1 MKSVK
6 ILVILMVSILMSCGP
21 RVQTEIT
28 TDKNLREY
36 STYAFLPNSNQS
48 VDDKQYQDPVL
59 NQAIVEA
66 IHDNLQQEGYK
77 LDQDNPD
84 LLVLVSTKIQERR
97 KTSIRPRYSYY
108 PYRFGVRGIHPMYNP
123 YYYYGYMDFGPFAGY
138 DVDEYP
144 YEEGTVIIY
153 LVDRET
159 ERTVWKGIATE
170 GIYNQNEPRA
180 VANLIDAVFEVFP

>member
-1 MKSVK
+1 
-6 ILVILMVSILMSCGP
+6 MSCGP
-21 RVQTEIT
+21 RFQTEIT

-48 VDDKQYQDPVL
+48 VDNKQYQDPVL

-84 LLVLVSTKIQERR
+84 LLVLVSTKIKERR
-97 KTSIRPRYSYY
+97 RTSVRPRYSYY
-108 PYRFGVRGIHPMYNP
+108 PYRVGVRGIHPMYHP

-153 LVDRET
+153 LVDRQT
-159 ERTVWKGIATE
+159 ERTVWKGLASAN
-170 GIYNQNEPRA
+170 IYNQNEPKT
-180 VANLIDAVFEVFP
+180 VVNLINAVFQEFP

>member
-1 MKSVK
+1 MKSIK
-6 ILVILMVSILMSCGP
+6 ILMPFMVSLLISCGP

-28 TDKNLREY
+28 TDRNLREY
-36 STYAFLPNSNQS
+36 KTYAFLPNSNGGNES
-48 VDDKQYQDPVL
+48 NQYQDPVL

-66 IHDNLQQEGYK
+66 IHDNLQKEGYK

-84 LLVLVSTKIQERR
+84 LLVLVSTKIKEIRR
-97 KTSIRPRYSYY
+97 TNVRPRYSYY
-108 PYRFGVRGIHPMYNP
+108 PYRYRIYHIHPIYHP
-123 YYYYGYMDFGPFAGY
+123 YYYYGYMGFGPFAGY

-159 ERTVWKGIATE
+159 ERTVWKGIASK
-170 GIYNQNEPRA
+170 GIHTHNEPKA
-180 VANLIDAVFEVFP
+180 VADLIDAVFEEFP

>member
-1 MKSVK
+1 MKSIK
-6 ILVILMVSILMSCGP
+6 LLAFLVVLLLMSCGP

-28 TDKNLREY
+28 TDRNLREY
-36 STYAFLPNSNQS
+36 NTYAFLPNSNLS
-48 VDDKQYQDPVL
+48 AENTQYQDPVL

-66 IHDNLQQEGYK
+66 INDNLQQEGYK
-77 LDQDNPD
+77 LDQDNPE
-84 LLVLVSTKIQERR
+84 LLVLVSTKFKEMRR
-97 KTSIRPRYSYY
+97 TSVRPRYSYY

-159 ERTVWKGIATE
+159 ERTVWKGLASA

-180 VANLIDAVFEVFP
+180 VANLIDAVFEEFP